1 MDNMVLETKGL
12 TKKYGSQTAVNNVDL
27 HVKKGQIYGLLG
39 RNGAGKTTTLRMVMG
54 LLAPTHGDI
63 KMFGANLNNR
73 NAAMYKRIGSLIEL
87 PSFYENLTGQE
98 NLELVALLRGIH
110 QKDTVANVLDTMA
123 LTDAARKKVSKYSL
137 GMKQRL
143 GIAMAIMH
151 DPEFLILDEP
161 TNGLDPI
168 GIQQM
173 RLFIRSLCVEQGVTV
188 LLSSHILS
196 EVEQIADMVGI
207 IHEGCLLTETAMS
220 EINRHNRQYIKLTLS
235 SIPQAIPLLE
245 QKLFIHDFEVIDD
258 HTIRLYETEHDMA
271 SVNKLL
277 NNNDIGVS
285 EITVMKGSLE
295 DYFIKL
301 TGGVTIG

>member
-1 MDNMVLETKGL
+1 MDNMVLETKEL
-12 TKKYGSQTAVNNVDL
+12 TKKYGSHTAVNNVDL

-54 LLAPTHGDI
+54 LLTPTHGDI
-63 KMFGANLNNR
+63 KIFGAPLKAS
-73 NAAMYKRIGSLIEL
+73 NASIYRRIGSLIEP

-110 QKDTVANVLDTMA
+110 QADTVANALDKME

-143 GIAMAIMH
+143 GIGMAIMH

-173 RLFIRSLCVEQGVTV
+173 RLFIRSLCMEKGVTV
-188 LLSSHILS
+188 LISSHILN
-196 EVEQIADMVGI
+196 EVEQVADMVGI
-207 IHEGCLLTETAMS
+207 IHEGNLLTETAMS
-220 EINRHNRQYIKLTLS
+220 EIHCYNRQYIKLRVS
-235 SIPQAIPLLE
+235 SVPQAIPLLE
-245 QKLFIHDFEVIDD
+245 QKLSINDFEVIDE
-258 HTIRLYETEHDMA
+258 HTIRIYEIEKDMA

-277 NNNDIGVS
+277 NDNDIGVS

>member
-1 MDNMVLETKGL
+1 MDSMVLETNGL
-12 TKKYGSQTAVNNVDL
+12 TKKYAIQTVVNNVSL

-63 KMFGANLNNR
+63 KVFGATLNAR
-73 NAAMYKRIGSLIEL
+73 NALMYKRIGSLIEA

-98 NLELVALLRGIH
+98 NLELIASLRGIH
-110 QKDTVANVLDTMA
+110 RADTVANALGTMA

-173 RLFIRSLCVEQGVTV
+173 RLFIRSLCEEKGVTV
-188 LLSSHILS
+188 LVSSHILS
-196 EVEQIADMVGI
+196 EIEQIADVVGI
-207 IHEGCLLTETAMS
+207 IHEGNLLEETTMS
-220 EINRHNRQYIKLTLS
+220 EIHRHNRQYIKLTVS
-235 SIPQAIPLLE
+235 SVPQAIPLLE
-245 QKLFIHDFEVIDD
+245 RKLSIRDFEAVDE
-258 HTIRLYETEHDMA
+258 HTIRIYEVEQDMA
-271 SVNKLL
+271 FANKLL
-277 NNNDIGVS
+277 NDNDIGVS
-285 EITVMKGSLE
+285 EISMMKGSLE
-295 DYFIKL
+295 DYFIKV